1 MQGIPYIHS
10 AKLLW
15 AKVIWAIMTLIAI
28 AAMIAHLYYLI
39 SQFYAW
45 PMVTKISLGFD
56 SLRFPDV
63 TICNTNIIKQSE
75 LQNLQGAENLK
86 QLVEYMSPSN
96 LAPDVRAPDAG
107 GHSHPPVIMFF
118 PLF

>member
-1 MQGIPYIHS
+1 
-10 AKLLW
+10 
-15 AKVIWAIMTLIAI
+15 
-28 AAMIAHLYYLI
+28 
-39 SQFYAW
+39 
-45 PMVTKISLGFD
+45 MVTKISLGFD

-96 LAPDVRAPDAG
+96 LAPDVRGPEPAGANAG
-107 GHSHPPVIMFF
+107 GNPPVSIRLYVQRKF
-118 PLF
+118 